1 MTIPPPPQSRNI
13 PLGPVPRWLLGL
25 LLGIATYAVAFLLR
39 FQEWPSWQDVEYRLG
54 NEMLL
59 ATHDAYHWVAGAEGF
74 EFGAGHPMSELLRIL
89 ALITGAEPAQVAFWL
104 PPVMASLVAL
114 LIFLWAWGMGS
125 MEAGFCAGILA
136 SLSPGFLARTML
148 GYADTDLVTLFL
160 PLLIGLAPAVWVMHF
175 LRHPLALPFR
185 WFQRWTKRP
194 IPIALDA
201 PGHQPYAPIS
211 AFWVFALS
219 ASGLLAWWSQEWH
232 SMFPYIVR
240 YNVAL
245 IGCMAL
251 LLARPGER
259 RTALLAGLAY
269 ALPALGGPTGAM
281 FPLTLLIAIMGRE
294 RQFVA
299 QLHRPAVLAA
309 FWLMAAALLVD
320 LSVLSTMLHH
330 VQGYLK
336 RAGDAVATGTPD
348 PLVFPSVA
356 QSIIEIQDLTL
367 TEILVYFHPWQPI
380 AILGL
385 LGFLF
390 VLCARSGALF
400 LVPLALLALLSTKM
414 GGRMVMFGAPIVA
427 IGLTLPVD
435 WLACALGDV
444 RAKTTRKVFFLACL
458 ILAGLILL
466 VPSCRETMIEL
477 WNSLGWLH
485 FVIMGCL
492 LAMFVIGLGRQRG
505 WRLTRTLDMIG
516 PHLLYRSA
524 AVILMLA
531 IVIPPLADL
540 VPAMTHGPILNRR
553 HAAGLREL
561 RKATPEDAMIWHWWD
576 WGYAAHHFSRRDTI
590 ADGAEH
596 GGPSLYLPAAVYA
609 TDDPRFAR
617 QIIKYTAAKGNVPG
631 NVFKGLTASQ
641 AADMITWL
649 NNPNNPLIQA
659 DGKQYLV
666 LSFDMLDLGFW
677 ISTFGSWNFLS
688 KEGRG
693 YAISIVPQALSY
705 RLDKGEV
712 VMKGN
717 NINVPAASIDVF
729 SDGQLDHRDY
739 VTPPEYL
746 PDNAAI
752 KAWKEDME
760 RRRNVHF
767 MFNRVTGEKLVID
780 DRMYNTLMVQLLIC
794 DPGDPRFAP
803 YFRLIFDNVFCRVYE
818 VL

>member
-414 GGRMVMFGAPIVA
+414 GGRMVMFGAPVVA
-427 IGLTLPVD
+427 VGLTLPLY
-435 WLACALGDV
+435 WLLQRLL
-444 RAKTTRKVFFLACL
+444 RADLRGAV
-458 ILAGLILL
+458 AGAATSCILL
-466 VPSCRETMIEL
+466 A
-477 WNSLGWLH
+477 
-485 FVIMGCL
+485 L
-492 LAMFVIGLGRQRG
+492 LVAPFA
-505 WRLTRTLDMIG
+505 DMIQ
-516 PHLLYRSA
+516 
-524 AVILMLA
+524 A
-531 IVIPPLADL
+531 ISQ
-540 VPAMTHGPILNRR
+540 GPIINRR
-553 HAAGLREL
+553 HAEALTRA
-561 RKATPEDAMIWHWWD
+561 RTMTPEDAKLWLWWD
-576 WGYAAHHFSRRDTI
+576 WGYAAHHFARRSTI
-590 ADGAEH
+590 ADGAQH
-596 GGPSLYLPAAVYA
+596 AGPSLYLPAAVFA
-609 TDDPRFAR
+609 TDNARFAR
-617 QIIKYTAAKGNVPG
+617 QLIRYTAKMGNEPG
-631 NVFKGLTASQ
+631 NVFEGLDGRAAQALMDKLRSSETPLVEAKGRLF
-641 AADMITWL
+641 
-649 NNPNNPLIQA
+649 
-659 DGKQYLV
+659 V
-666 LSFDMLDLGFW
+666 VVSFEMLRLGFW
-677 ISTFGSWNFLS
+677 ISNFGNWNFVTRQG
-688 KEGRG
+688 EGG
-693 YAISIVPQALSY
+693 ALSIVPQALAY
-705 RLDKGEV
+705 RLDTGEV
-712 VMKGN
+712 RLEGSTST
-717 NINVPAASIDVF
+717 IYASSISVF
-729 SDGQLDHRDY
+729 EETGVTRRNY
-739 VTPPEYL
+739 VQEWFDAHPKATPEEQ
-746 PDNAAI
+746 
-752 KAWKEDME
+752 KEFLSG
-760 RRRNVHF
+760 RRNVNF
-767 MFNRVTGEKLVID
+767 LFNRVTDEKLAVD
-780 DRMYNTLMVQLLIC
+780 QGLYNSLMVQLLVG
-794 DPGDPRFAP
+794 DPQDPRFSP
-803 YFRLIFDNVFCRVYE
+803 YFKLVYDNVFARIYE